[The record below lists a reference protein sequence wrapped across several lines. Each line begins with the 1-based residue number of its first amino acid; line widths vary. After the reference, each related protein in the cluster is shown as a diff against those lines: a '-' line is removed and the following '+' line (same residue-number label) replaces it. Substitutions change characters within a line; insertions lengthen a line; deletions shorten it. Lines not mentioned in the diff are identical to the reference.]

1 MSARGS
7 TGEQLVLRAREVRF
21 DWSALPMHW
30 IPGEP
35 QATHTVNALQLL
47 LPEGE
52 RWFVQVFKQALPL
65 IRDDRL
71 REDVLG
77 FIGQEAV
84 HAEAHAGV
92 LDHYKAHGLDPGPYT
107 RQTEWIFRTLLGDR
121 DLTGRAKE
129 EWLIERL
136 SLIAA
141 IEHYTAFLGQ
151 WMLDARAFD
160 RVGADPVMLDLLRW
174 HGAEE
179 VEHRSVAFDLFQHL
193 DGRYLRRTR
202 AMAVVTPVLLW
213 LLVRGTRFL
222 MSNDPVLGGRTTA
235 NWRTAFAA
243 GRRGVLPTPRGAIGE
258 IRPYFARNYH
268 PSQTGSTE
276 QAVAYLATSPA
287 ARAAEDP
294 R

>member
-1 MSARGS
+1 MSEAEVRD
-7 TGEQLVLRAREVRF
+7 EQLVLRARDVRF
-21 DWSALPMHW
+21 DFSALPMHW

-77 FIGQEAV
+77 FIGQEAM

-92 LDHYKAHGLDPGPYT
+92 LEHYKAHGLDAEPYT
-107 RQTEWIFRTLLGDR
+107 RQTEWIFRGLLGDR

-129 EWLIERL
+129 EWLVERL

-151 WMLDARAFD
+151 WVLDADALD

-179 VEHRSVAFDLFQHL
+179 VEHRAVAFDLFQHL
-193 DGRYLRRTR
+193 DGRYLRRVR
-202 AMAVVTPVLLW
+202 AMAVVTPVMLW

-222 MSNDPVLGGRTTA
+222 MTADPVLAGRTPAT
-235 NWRTAFAA
+235 WRAALAA
-243 GRRGVLPTPRGAIGE
+243 GRRGVLPTLRGALRE
-258 IRPYFARNYH
+258 IRPYFSRGYH

-276 QAVAYLATSPA
+276 QAVAYLASSPA
-287 ARAAEDP
+287 AQSAP
-294 R
+294 